1 MRQQWGGRNRNG
13 LCPPPLPAAL
23 TCAALQGRSS
33 FWMPAGQQCGHTR
46 QAGPPPRHR
55 AGGPRTSPPKA
66 QPQGAPPFPEPPS
79 LDITSRESPRTPSLW
94 NPSSPGIQKEST
106 PETPPG
112 APATEPRH
120 RNLSLQGRTP
130 TPGTHPTPWSPSH
143 KGETPVTP
151 SPPWSSPP
159 GSPPSDYPIPSPFPE
174 RPTREPSPGPP
185 HTFLPGPGSPQPSHT
200 RCAPLILRCIALR
213 CSADLR
219 RPLHRAPFL

>member
-1 MRQQWGGRNRNG
+1 MG
-13 LCPPPLPAAL
+13 CAPPPA
-23 TCAALQGRSS
+23 TCSSHVCCPTRTLFLLDACGATTRSHAPGGS
-33 FWMPAGQQCGHTR
+33 PSAGHS
-46 QAGPPPRHR
+46 
-55 AGGPRTSPPKA
+55 GGPRTSPPKA
-66 QPQGAPPFPEPPS
+66 QPQGAPPFPESPS
-79 LDITSRESPRTPSLW
+79 LDIPSRESPRTPSHW

-174 RPTREPSPGPP
+174 RPTREPSPGLP
-185 HTFLPGPGSPQPSHT
+185 HTFLPGPGSPQPSHA